1 MKKLDVVVCV
11 SILLYLTVSV
21 ESQSISSPDTPPMLA
36 LKASLGNQESLGC
49 PIRTPVNGLTSRT
62 IPDFLEANTFPGL
75 KHLHLAFNNIQ
86 GPILL
91 GFENTFL
98 QSLWLNGQM
107 SESKLNGSIAV
118 LQNMTYLT
126 EVWLHGNEFTGP
138 MPDLS
143 GLSNLNQ
150 LSLRD
155 NNLMGIVPLSV
166 VNHPKLAIVNLTN
179 NYLQGPTPKFD
190 TSKVAVDMNKGSN
203 NFCLDEPGTPYDD
216 RVNILLSILEPL
228 GYPAIP
234 THAWKGNDPCPNI
247 KRSYLE
253 GRLEAVDIMG
263 HGAAATEEDEARVE
277 AVGH

>member
-1 MKKLDVVVCV
+1 
-11 SILLYLTVSV
+11 
-21 ESQSISSPDTPPMLA
+21 
-36 LKASLGNQESLGC
+36 
-49 PIRTPVNGLTSRT
+49 
-62 IPDFLEANTFPGL
+62 
-75 KHLHLAFNNIQ
+75 
-86 GPILL
+86 
-91 GFENTFL
+91 
-98 QSLWLNGQM
+98 
-107 SESKLNGSIAV
+107 
-118 LQNMTYLT
+118 MTYLT
-126 EVWLHGNEFTGP
+126 KVWLHGNEFTGP
-138 MPDLS
+138 MPNLS

-203 NFCLDEPGTPYDD
+203 NFCLDKPGTPYDD

-247 KRSYLE
+247 KRWSGIYCDQGNIIFVYMIYWGLSGTISPYFSKFLSLERLYLRNNSLT
-253 GRLEAVDIMG
+253 GTIPNGLTTLSKLKWLDVSHNNLSSKIPHFRPNV
-263 HGAAATEEDEARVE
+263 RVYIE
-277 AVGH
+277 RNPNIGK